1 MAQVF
6 SEVQPDSPEP
16 LDGVG
21 YNTSVPS
28 DPDVEPHAI
37 MELPDGYVDSRS
49 QRRLSV
55 LIRCGPHNARRFIGL
70 QIQKEE

>member
-49 QRRLSV
+49 QRRFSF
-55 LIRCGPHNARRFIGL
+55 LILLRIAFYPRNLGVPCCFA
-70 QIQKEE
+70 